1 MEFQHT
7 YGGHTMLTEQQVHG
21 IYIPVITPFTKE
33 RELDLPSFRNYIKV
47 MAESGIHGLVINGT
61 TGESPTVTWDEVEQ
75 LVKAAKETLS
85 SINSSVPIVV
95 GTGTND
101 TASTVKRT
109 KMAADLG
116 ADAVLVVTPYYNR
129 PTEAGIYEHFRMA
142 AEVGVPV
149 MVYEIP
155 ARTGVKVSIEMMK
168 KIMNLDGVIG
178 LKDST
183 NDLELMTELVRTGSK
198 PILCGDDTFFYDML
212 TKGATGGMMAS
223 AGVSPKRF
231 LEVYT
236 RFVAGEKEEA
246 YQIYTELLP
255 FIRHLFEEPAPAML
269 KHLLAKE
276 GIISSDQ
283 LRLPLMPASEQ
294 LIAKFAL

>member
-7 YGGHTMLTEQQVHG
+7 FGGYTMLTEQQIQG

-33 RELDLPSFRNYIKV
+33 RELDLPSFQNYIKV
-47 MAESGIHGLVINGT
+47 MANSGIHGLVINGT

-85 SINSSVPIVV
+85 SINSSVPIMV

-101 TASTVKRT
+101 TASTVART
-109 KMAADLG
+109 KKAAALG

-129 PTEAGIYEHFRMA
+129 PTEEGIYEHFRMSA
-142 AEVGVPV
+142 SVGIPV

-155 ARTGVKVSIEMMK
+155 ARTGVRVSIDMMK
-168 KIMNLDGVIG
+168 KIMNIDGIIG

-183 NDLELMTELVRTGSK
+183 NNLDLMTELVRCGSK
-198 PILCGDDTFFYDML
+198 PILCGDDTFFFDML
-212 TKGATGGMMAS
+212 TRGAAGGMMAS
-223 AGVSPKRF
+223 ASIHPERF
-231 LEVYT
+231 LEVYN
-236 RFVAGEKEEA
+236 RFVAGEKEDA
-246 YQIYTELLP
+246 YRLYTQLLP
-255 FIRHLFEEPAPAML
+255 FIKNLFEEPAPAML
-269 KHLLAKE
+269 KHLLAQQ
-276 GIISSDQ
+276 GIIASAQ

-294 LIAKFAL
+294 LKAKIAL